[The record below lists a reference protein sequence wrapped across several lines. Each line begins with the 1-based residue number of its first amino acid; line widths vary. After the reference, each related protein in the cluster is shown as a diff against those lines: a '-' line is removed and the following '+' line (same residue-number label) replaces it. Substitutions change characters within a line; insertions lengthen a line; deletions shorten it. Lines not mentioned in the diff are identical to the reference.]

1 MGSGFRQEVFNV
13 LLAQILERHGVIS
26 APEIILKAKPG
37 MKRRMPDVLVSFLGL
52 RLVIEGE
59 VEDAP
64 KAEERALNSAR
75 RRVEEGLA
83 HIGVAVVYPAFLR
96 KIDKFDQVQRE
107 LEDCQL
113 TVAIVDESGETGFSS
128 ANVKQ
133 LPEMLNNT
141 FDKLLQEDVVNRAA
155 AILDE
160 AVEKVAPVFAAIPGF
175 PQEAAKILGIRALPT
190 RKKSTAN
197 EEGE

>member
-1 MGSGFRQEVFNV
+1 METGFRQEVLNV
-13 LLAQILERHGVIS
+13 MLAQILARHGVIS

-64 KAEERALNSAR
+64 KAEVRALNSAR
-75 RRVEEGLA
+75 QRVEEGLA

-96 KIDKFDQVQRE
+96 KIEKFDQVQME

-113 TVAIVDESGETGFSS
+113 RVAIVDESGETGFSP
-128 ANVKQ
+128 ANAEQ

-160 AVEKVAPVFAAIPGF
+160 AVEKVAPAFAAIPGF
-175 PQEAAKILGIRALPT
+175 AQEAARILGIRALPI
-190 RKKSTAN
+190 RKKPAKG
-197 EEGE
+197 EEEE